1 MPRID
6 GIDKIRILETK
17 VNWQEIKKCKN
28 GEVIV
33 REIQQPS
40 HKKKESFEQSLVKGE
55 TTLGKDDQQVVIT
68 SSSNQNLK
76 SNASFVFQPDSVI

>member
-17 VNWQEIKKCKN
+17 VNWQEIKKCKT

-33 REIQQPS
+33 REIQKPS
-40 HKKKESFEQSLVKGE
+40 HKKKESFE
-55 TTLGKDDQQVVIT
+55 
-68 SSSNQNLK
+68 
-76 SNASFVFQPDSVI
+76 

>member
-1 MPRID
+1 MLNLSEKSKRKTVCTFDMPRID

-40 HKKKESFEQSLVKGE
+40 HKKKESFE
-55 TTLGKDDQQVVIT
+55 
-68 SSSNQNLK
+68 
-76 SNASFVFQPDSVI
+76 